1 MLKKYNKEDFFM
13 VVPTITYFVR
23 LSRTIFPHPLQRTG
37 MFLSLYL
44 IIKEEAFPWFGPF
57 WFV

>member
-1 MLKKYNKEDFFM
+1 MHPS
-13 VVPTITYFVR
+13 PTKNADVAGNLLLY
-23 LSRTIFPHPLQRTG
+23 
-37 MFLSLYL
+37 LYL